1 MKLIVEFDDY
11 LEDDLELDEPQKA
24 MIRNWIQKYEKY
36 FNFHDSGNFADSIEE
51 ITKDCV
57 EQLGIDKSKSDAVQD
72 YLESLYTLADGLSV
86 VMAPGPELQYTN
98 IDQVQ
103 RFQY

>member
-1 MKLIVEFDDY
+1 MRLLIEFDDY
-11 LEDDLELDEPQKA
+11 LEDDLDLGEPEKA

-36 FNFHDSGNFADSIEE
+36 FNFHNSGEFTDSIDQ
-51 ITKDCV
+51 ITKDCI
-57 EQLGIDKSKSDAVQD
+57 EQLGLDKSKSDSVQS
-72 YLESLYTLADGLSV
+72 YLESLYTLSDGLSV